1 VSGRIKDLVEIV
13 PVGNPVVD
21 GQSEPE
27 RAIASFLLTYDL
39 GDALT
44 RVVERLAGNTEQP
57 KNCLIVGSSGCG
69 KSTLLSVASSLLEV
83 DAGAEMHSR
92 LAEIRTGL
100 GELTSHVVRITD
112 TGKTRRLAST
122 IERSIIDY
130 FRSSGLSFR
139 SHDDTD
145 SSGAWLDIIAEAAM
159 SLPDKHRLI
168 IAIDDLD
175 GWLRGAGR
183 YAYDNLQTMV
193 RLGNISR
200 TMPLSTCSV
209 AGSGLLYDDAN
220 SADGQGWMAA
230 LHADFQIQYLPAHTV
245 RTATASRVLRKN
257 ARQRREILEV
267 LGRLREKLPELN
279 YSDDE
284 FIELYPLEVSTW
296 TIGGHL
302 HRWIEGFSFPEFA
315 ARAAESVRGRP
326 SQSLFALND
335 MFSHYEPQ
343 LRRVESLGPI
353 FAAYDHL
360 LTESLPK
367 LGQSQRLWGKLALQS
382 MIMHTIA
389 DIPVDV
395 ITLTNS
401 VLLYSLHGSGSS
413 YVFMA
418 AVLKQLESLGRG
430 QIVATGEGMLR
441 RYSLVSGQREA
452 IQAQIDELADA
463 IDDDDEINWA
473 LLGFGGQFFAD
484 WPLGTLTGGSGRSD
498 LWDISQRPGFVA
510 LKPRLADGSVPDL
523 ADRPRLVILAPGR
536 SWSEAREVVGESSS
550 TACWIGAAPTPSG
563 RQVLKQWLA
572 VTRLETDD
580 RTNRFSGLADLRKDL
595 REQAASVFSRVY
607 IERGMLVTQDRS
619 DPMGQIVQPT
629 RDENLVVRLIPAEVL
644 AAVAQAATAGDSGSV
659 VDTSARID
667 RLWLAHLSAETRDE
681 VDDMMLIRDEQN
693 WLQRLE
699 TWYAAGV
706 ARDVSAPVRLF
717 GERGFKSGDIAA
729 ALEAKQQFDVALFSV
744 RRTLGA
750 GSLQGLSEALEAV
763 FESHDRLWEARKRLE
778 WLERF
783 STWLI
788 STESFR
794 RYLAEAETLEDADVE
809 TLRGTLVEWLD
820 KPESFVDE
828 TRRTAFSD
836 AFDAYRTEYIRYY
849 AAEHDRSVSAPV
861 IDRLSNALI
870 ESQAW
875 QALEGLS
882 ALSIGNPSYLV
893 EVTNLISTLRE
904 TQCDA
909 DVEALLA
916 DRPRCSC
923 GFKFGDRS
931 RIAAMAA
938 SASELIQTGVQ
949 HHRRLLNIRRSEL
962 RAKLKARKNA
972 YALETIKTIAAL
984 TGDEEMPVIDADT
997 VSALNDLLA
1006 SRK

>member
-1 VSGRIKDLVEIV
+1 MSGKIKDLVEIV
-13 PVGNPVVD
+13 PVGNPAAD
-21 GQSEPE
+21 GQSAPE

-44 RVVERLAGNTEQP
+44 RVVERLAGHTEQP

-69 KSTLLSVASSLLEV
+69 KSTLLSVACSLLEV
-83 DAGAEMHSR
+83 SPDAELHSR
-92 LAEIRTGL
+92 LAEIRSGL
-100 GELTSHVVRITD
+100 GDITTHVVRVTD
-112 TGKTRRLAST
+112 SGKKRRLASSV
-122 IERSIIDY
+122 ERGIIDY
-130 FRSSGLSFR
+130 FRESGLTFR
-139 SHDDTD
+139 AHDDTD
-145 SSGAWLDIIAEAAM
+145 NSGAWLDIIAEAAA
-159 SLPDKHRLI
+159 SLPGSDRLV

-175 GWLRGAGR
+175 DWLRGAGR

-200 TMPLSTCSV
+200 TMPLSTCAV

-302 HRWIEGFSFPEFA
+302 HRWIPEFAFPEFA

-326 SQSLFALND
+326 SQSVFALND

-343 LRRVESLGPI
+343 LRRVESLEPI

-360 LTESLPK
+360 VANALPK
-367 LGQSQRLWGKLALQS
+367 LGQSQKLWGRLALQS
-382 MIMHTIA
+382 MFMHTIA
-389 DIPVDV
+389 DIAVDV

-452 IQAQIDELADA
+452 IQAQIDELADG
-463 IDDDDEINWA
+463 IDDEDEINWA
-473 LLGFGGQFFAD
+473 LLGFGTQFFAD
-484 WPLGTLTGGSGRSD
+484 WPLGSLSGGGGRSD
-498 LWDISQRPGFVA
+498 LWDISQRTGSVA
-510 LKPRLADGSVPDL
+510 LKPRSANGASSP
-523 ADRPRLVILAPGR
+523 AGDRPRLVILSPGR
-536 SWSEAREVVGESSS
+536 SWSEAREVAGDSKT
-550 TACWIGAAPTPSG
+550 TACWIGAAPTPAG

-572 VTRLETDD
+572 VTRLEADD
-580 RTNRFSGLADLRKDL
+580 RSNRFSGLAELRRDL
-595 REQAASVFSRVY
+595 REQAAAVFSRLY

-619 DPMGQIVQPT
+619 DPMGQVMHPD
-629 RDENLVVRLIPAEVL
+629 REENLVVRLIPAEL
-644 AAVAQAATAGDSGSV
+644 QAGADAGGDGDGAAIDPSV
-659 VDTSARID
+659 RVD
-667 RLWLAHLSAETRDE
+667 RLWLAHLTAETPAE
-681 VDDMMLIRDEQN
+681 VEDMMLIRDEQN

-699 TWYAAGV
+699 TWYGVGV

-717 GERGFKSGDIAA
+717 GEQGLASGEIAA

-744 RRTLGA
+744 RRSLGA
-750 GSLQGLSEALEAV
+750 GTLSGLSQSLEEI
-763 FESHDRLWEARKRLE
+763 FETHDRLWEARRRLD

-783 STWLI
+783 SAWLT
-788 STESFR
+788 STESYR
-794 RYLAEAETLEDADVE
+794 RYLADAETLEDADVE
-809 TLRGTLVEWLD
+809 TLRSTLVEWLD

-828 TRRTAFSD
+828 ARRTAFVD
-836 AFDAYRTEYIRYY
+836 AFEAYRTEYIRAY
-849 AAEHDRSVSAPV
+849 AAEHARSVSAPV

-870 ESQAW
+870 ESHAW
-875 QALEGLS
+875 RALEGLS

-909 DVEALLA
+909 DVESLLLE
-916 DRPRCSC
+916 RPRCSC
-923 GFKFGDRS
+923 GYKFGDRI

-972 YALETIKTIAAL
+972 YSLETIKTIAAL
-984 TGDEEMPVIDADT
+984 TGEEDVPEIDSDT
-997 VSALNDLLA
+997 VNALNDLLA
-1006 SRK
+1006 SRA

>member
-1 VSGRIKDLVEIV
+1 MVR
-13 PVGNPVVD
+13 
-21 GQSEPE
+21 
-27 RAIASFLLTYDL
+27 F
-39 GDALT
+39 
-44 RVVERLAGNTEQP
+44 
-57 KNCLIVGSSGCG
+57 
-69 KSTLLSVASSLLEV
+69 
-83 DAGAEMHSR
+83 
-92 LAEIRTGL
+92 
-100 GELTSHVVRITD
+100 VVRVEVIFD
-112 TGKTRRLAST
+112 FL
-122 IERSIIDY
+122 
-130 FRSSGLSFR
+130 FRSTGC
-139 SHDDTD
+139 
-145 SSGAWLDIIAEAAM
+145 

-484 WPLGTLTGGSGRSD
+484 WPLGTLT
-498 LWDISQRPGFVA
+498 
-510 LKPRLADGSVPDL
+510 
-523 ADRPRLVILAPGR
+523 
-536 SWSEAREVVGESSS
+536 GESSS